1 MPQLA
6 RLETFHNEYV
16 CFVCATAEDGPFGWG
31 QTSTYNA
38 DITARVFQRQV
49 VPWALSA
56 DIADIPGLG
65 HLIERLEHK
74 YPGSYRGRA
83 LAGLDTALWDMLD
96 ARQASR

>member
-31 QTSTYNA
+31 QTSTYN
-38 DITARVFQRQV
+38 
-49 VPWALSA
+49 A